1 MTRYIVTFLFLIC
14 MPVLPAMAEC
24 ECTDGENSDCEC
36 GSINSTA
43 GWTLR
48 CDNGYIIVVQNDT
61 TYECQKCPNNYRSS
75 GAYIEFLDKQHW
87 GAGTE
92 YGECTMT
99 TLIHNDDNTGIA
111 IDMVYNEIAPQLN
124 TTYVPNAHD
133 IRQLIQN
140 EREKRTDYIFTGLF
154 DKENRQIYDA
164 NLNPTNNAWESTTN
178 ILYIK
183 FKEITW
189 NITIC
194 LDETDKDEDG
204 KCDNNKL
211 YTRTKTQAKS
221 INTTNLY
228 KFGYEFLGACE
239 KDRDDARCYDKD
251 GNATDQ
257 TGSPSDWYST
267 ITPETDLNITMYADF
282 TPIQLEF
289 QFKCETNGEVKYTV
303 NKSFG
308 EILDATDYPVENPA
322 LNQEPIMCDANRQ
335 TGWQIHDPDALVY
348 CAETSANTNCR
359 TRTYFPYPK
368 QDDYRQQIDMVSYTP
383 IVLIPKNAVSFK
395 DNYGTFI
402 LD

>member
-24 ECTDGENSDCEC
+24 ECTNGENSDCNC
-36 GSINSTA
+36 GSTDSIA
-43 GWTLR
+43 GWTLQCGPGER
-48 CDNGYIIVVQNDT
+48 IISENNEANTT
-61 TYECQKCPNNYRSS
+61 TYKCETCPTYYTNNS
-75 GAYIEFLDKQHW
+75 GAKIEYL
-87 GAGTE
+87 GIGTDIRE
-92 YGECTMT
+92 SGNDFGECTMT
-99 TLIHNDDNTGIA
+99 TLIHNDDGNTGLA
-111 IDMVYNEIAPQLN
+111 IDMVYNEIAPQLY
-124 TTYVPNAHD
+124 TTYVNDAYN
-133 IRQLIQN
+133 IRQLI
-140 EREKRTDYIFTGLF
+140 EKEKKERTDYIFTGLF

-164 NLNPTNNAWESTTN
+164 NLNPTNNAWESTTD

-194 LDETDKDEDG
+194 LDETDTDEDG
-204 KCDNNKL
+204 KCDNNEL

-251 GNATDQ
+251 GNANNN
-257 TGSPSDWYST
+257 WYST

-289 QFKCETNGEVKYTV
+289 QFKCETNGEVKHTV
-303 NKSFG
+303 NKYFG
-308 EILDATDYPVENPA
+308 DTLDANDYPVHSQG
-322 LNQEPIMCDANRQ
+322 LFKCDANRQ
-335 TGWQIHDPDALVY
+335 TGWQIHDPNALVY